1 MDYSEDH
8 LEDLQEVKYEN
19 LTLQQKI
26 EMMQKLQTKLVNDT
40 KKKPVKMFAPKSFR
54 KEKTN
59 SECNVSSQINHDLIM
74 EQKKYKEELA
84 KQKKA
89 EMELKDCTFKPKI
102 NKVSASLMQSQQ
114 YIPVFDRPLPEKR
127 PDPPKPDEIEEDRM
141 SVNSEDE
148 NRVKKKADPEFY
160 KRQLEWKQKQEEK
173 KVNERLAKQL
183 SEYESTKAVPKVNKK
198 KNEKIL
204 AEQPKFMDRMK
215 QDMDK
220 SKALKEQLDQKYNNL
235 SFKPKINKNVPVKS
249 IVSQTLQD
257 N

>member
-1 MDYSEDH
+1 
-8 LEDLQEVKYEN
+8 
-19 LTLQQKI
+19 
-26 EMMQKLQTKLVNDT
+26 
-40 KKKPVKMFAPKSFR
+40 MFAPKSFR

-59 SECNVSSQINHDLIM
+59 SEVNVSSQINHDLIM
-74 EQKKYKEELA
+74 EQMKYKEELA

-89 EMELKDCTFKPKI
+89 EMELKDCTYKPKI
-102 NKVSASLMQSQQ
+102 NKVSASLIQSQQ

-141 SVNSEDE
+141 SANSEDE

-173 KVNERLAKQL
+173 KVNEGLAKQL

-204 AEQPKFMDRMK
+204 AD
-215 QDMDK
+215 
-220 SKALKEQLDQKYNNL
+220 
-235 SFKPKINKNVPVKS
+235 
-249 IVSQTLQD
+249 SQTSWTE
-257 N
+257 